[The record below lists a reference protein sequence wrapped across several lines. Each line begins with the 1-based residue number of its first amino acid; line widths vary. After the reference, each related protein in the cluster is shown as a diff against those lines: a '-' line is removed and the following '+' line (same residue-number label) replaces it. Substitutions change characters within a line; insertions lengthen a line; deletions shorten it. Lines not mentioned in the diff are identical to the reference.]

1 MVITKLLRLL
11 LMGCMALMIGLT
23 ADAQDGS
30 TTPPKKLKSTRKA
43 EKREKI
49 NQMAKAEEEGA
60 IVYNKQWVMGAKLY
74 NDGMAAFYEWGK
86 KKTPYKGNF
95 YTVELATRKAN
106 NEYKV
111 SFNDIGFFGR
121 PYIYAKQNVFLNTKI
136 GFGQQYI
143 IGGKANKNGVAVM
156 AVYGGGISIG
166 LLKPYYINKTD
177 PLTNQ
182 NVEIKYLGDN
192 SANDS
197 LFMNQNTASSSSGFF
212 KGLNETKIRPGLFA
226 KTGLRFDYG
235 RYNEI
240 VSAIECGINVEYY
253 FSEMPIMVNN
263 QAKTFFAN
271 VYIGFEFGRRK

>member
-11 LMGCMALMIGLT
+11 LMGCMALMIGFT
-23 ADAQDGS
+23 VDAQDES
-30 TTPPKKLKSTRKA
+30 TPQRKKLKSTRKA
-43 EKREKI
+43 EKRERV

-74 NDGMAAFYEWGK
+74 SDGMAAFYEWGK
-86 KKTPYKGNF
+86 KKTAYKGNF
-95 YTVELATRKAN
+95 YTVELATRRAN

-121 PYIYAKQNVFLNTKI
+121 PFIYAKQNVFLNTKI

-166 LLKPYYINKTD
+166 LLKPYYIEKTD
-177 PLTNQ
+177 PFTNETTQ
-182 NVEIKYLGDN
+182 IRWRGDE
-192 SANDS
+192 SRNDT
-197 LFMNQNTASSSSGFF
+197 LFLDQSTVSSSAGFF

-253 FSEMPIMVNN
+253 FAEMPIMVNN

>member
-1 MVITKLLRLL
+1 MVITKLLRLF
-11 LMGCMALMIGLT
+11 LMVCMGLMIGLA
-23 ADAQDGS
+23 ADAQDES
-30 TTPPKKLKSTRKA
+30 TSQPKKLKSTRKA

-74 NDGMAAFYEWGK
+74 NDGMSAFYEWGK
-86 KKTPYKGNF
+86 KKTPYKGNI
-95 YTVELATRKAN
+95 YIVELGTRKAS

-111 SFNDIGFFGR
+111 SYEDIGFFGK
-121 PYIYAKQNVFLNTKI
+121 PYIYAKQNVFLTTKI

-156 AVYGGGISIG
+156 AVYGGGISLG
-166 LLKPYYINKTD
+166 LLKPYYIEKTD
-177 PLTNQ
+177 PLNNENLT
-182 NVEIKYLGDN
+182 IKWQGDE
-192 SANDS
+192 SRNDT
-197 LFMNQNTASSSSGFF
+197 LFLDQSTLSSSAGFF
-212 KGLNETKIRPGLFA
+212 KGFNEIKIRPGLFA

-271 VYIGFEFGRRK
+271 VYVGFEFGRRK